1 MAVDVTIGDNT
12 GTNVTVSDLVKSVAC
27 TYGGTETRVT
37 MTTVN
42 GDLYTAIYKTAS
54 NTDYAWCSDKINN
67 VAAKLVENGLASSY
81 DLSESNR
88 DSGHNYVSLLLSNDG
103 SAEGDSGDPDGGGG
117 GGGSTT
123 VDLGDV
129 NSECTSILPGD
140 WCEGDG
146 SAGISGILN
155 LVLNIMTMGVGILAT
170 VGLIISGIQWLTA
183 RDNENQVIKAKSRIF
198 NIVIGIALW
207 GVMYM
212 LLAWLTP
219 GGLEEIF
226 R

>member
-1 MAVDVTIGDNT
+1 MKKMALVGVVVAMFFSMLSGGLVSAVGEDGDA
-12 GTNVTVSDLVKSVAC
+12 GEA
-27 TYGGTETRVT
+27 GG
-37 MTTVN
+37 
-42 GDLYTAIYKTAS
+42 
-54 NTDYAWCSDKINN
+54 
-67 VAAKLVENGLASSY
+67 
-81 DLSESNR
+81 ES
-88 DSGHNYVSLLLSNDG
+88 
-103 SAEGDSGDPDGGGG
+103 A
-117 GGGSTT
+117 T

-219 GGLEEIF
+219 GGLGF
-226 R
+226 